1 MLLIAALSDGLFLK
15 LKYMKILTKRCNNYI
30 LTALAQFGRLDILVN
45 NAGVQASSENSGNS
59 PMMSG
64 IR

>member
-30 LTALAQFGRLDILVN
+30 LTALAQFGLDILVN